1 MGSDFSLAPSLYIK
15 KVGESTSKLELKL
28 TTAVDK
34 VLVRFTGGCGGMSE
48 EDAQGLYGIFT
59 EAFDGFAGGIIFG
72 GTRMLKRGD
81 AEKIVPGI
89 TEIPPMIRR
98 KCSRSV
104 ILGVVPKSQDLRLSE
119 HGLVVSNEDGND
131 FFTIIHPEQDQCLV
145 VQQSVDQGVDWEAE
159 FKECIRITEDLK
171 NFAGFQSLLVSYN
184 GGGVTEKEILATAEL
199 GWPILL
205 INGSGR
211 KTEEY
216 ANNPWFLKK
225 YPNVVVVEKNAA
237 SIRKELISLGVIK
250 RVFSVVEF
258 KKTA

>member
-1 MGSDFSLAPSLYIK
+1 M
-15 KVGESTSKLELKL
+15 
-28 TTAVDK
+28 DK
-34 VLVRFTGGCGGMSE
+34 MLVRFTGGCGRMSE
-48 EDAQGLYGIFT
+48 EDAEGLCDMFT

-72 GTRMLKRGD
+72 GTRILKRD
-81 AEKIVPGI
+81 NVRKIVPGI
-89 TEIPPMIRR
+89 TEIPPIIRR
-98 KCSRSV
+98 KCPRSV
-104 ILGVVPKSQDLRLSE
+104 ILGIIPKSNDLRISE
-119 HGLVVSNEDGND
+119 HGLIVSNEEEND

-199 GWPILL
+199 GWPVLL

-216 ANNPWFLKK
+216 ANNHWFLKK
-225 YPNVVVVEKNAA
+225 YPNVVVAEKNAA

-250 RVFSVVEF
+250 RAFSIVEF
-258 KKTA
+258 QKTA